1 VFALTDAP
9 IDDDAVRRA
18 VETPAAGAVVVFH
31 GTVRD
36 ATKGRRVRFL
46 EYEAYPAMAVA
57 QLRAVAADVTAAHG
71 LTGLACVHR
80 LGRLAL
86 GETAVVIAVSAP
98 HRRAALAAVDDF
110 VVRLKRDVPIWKK
123 EHFADGAV
131 WVGSPEDPQGDRPQV
146 DRPQVDRPLVD
157 RPLVDRPQVDRP
169 LVDRP
174 ESERAETT
182 R

>member
-1 VFALTDAP
+1 MFALTEAP

-36 ATKGRRVRFL
+36 TTEGRRVRFL
-46 EYEAYPAMAVA
+46 EYEAYASMALE
-57 QLRAVAADVTAAHG
+57 QLRAIGAAVTAAHG

-98 HRRAALAAVDDF
+98 HRKAALAAVDDF
-110 VVRLKRDVPIWKK
+110 VVRLKRDVPVWKK
-123 EHFADGAV
+123 EHFEDGAV
-131 WVGSPEDPQGDRPQV
+131 WVGSPSDPQGPRGPDGRG
-146 DRPQVDRPLVD
+146 
-157 RPLVDRPQVDRP
+157 
-169 LVDRP
+169 
-174 ESERAETT
+174 ERTEAT